1 MWVSRGDTGSGY
13 EAGCKTANYLAANL
27 SFLTLLTLL
36 LLLLLTSGS
45 LTWTPSTPKCMTSET
60 FNIGFSSYRFVS
72 VIRLGCKRTVFDL
85 IRSLPG

>member
-1 MWVSRGDTGSGY
+1 LVIKLIKNEVNNVGKPGGNTGSGY

-36 LLLLLTSGS
+36 LLLLLASGS
-45 LTWTPSTPKCMTSET
+45 LTRTPSTPKCMTSET
-60 FNIGFSSYRFVS
+60 FNIGFS
-72 VIRLGCKRTVFDL
+72 VFDL